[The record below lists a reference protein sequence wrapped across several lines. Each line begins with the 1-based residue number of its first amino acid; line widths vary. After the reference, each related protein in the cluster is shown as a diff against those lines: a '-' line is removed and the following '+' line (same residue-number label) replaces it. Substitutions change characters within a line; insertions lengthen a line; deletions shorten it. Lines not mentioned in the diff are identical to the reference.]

1 MKEVEDLI
9 QKAKRYLRT
18 AELAL
23 KDGDYDSCV
32 SRCYY
37 GAPPHHPASPV
48 RAYAMFFMAEALLL
62 TKELRA
68 ASHKGVISLFGE
80 HFIKTGI
87 FSDDLGKSLRR
98 SYDLRQ
104 KGDYA
109 IGFMVNKKDAEKGL
123 EKTKTFVTEIEN
135 YLRGKTKMTSSW

>member
-1 MKEVEDLI
+1 MKEVEELI

-32 SRCYY
+32 SRCY
-37 GAPPHHPASPV
+37 
-48 RAYAMFFMAEALLL
+48 YAMFFMAEALLL

-87 FSDDLGKSLRR
+87 FNDDLGKSLRR
-98 SYDLRQ
+98 SYDIRQ

-109 IGFMVNKKDAEKGL
+109 IGFMVNKKDAEERL
-123 EKTKTFVTEIEN
+123 EKAKTFVTEIEN
-135 YLRGKTKMTSSW
+135 YLRGKTKRLNE